1 MDFTDDQIINL
12 INEYEKYP
20 VLWDPNH
27 KFYKLNNKKKDA
39 WDEMASFFNIN
50 GEVLKKKM
58 NSVLNSYRR
67 ERQKV
72 NSKTSGMGANEV
84 YTSTWFAYN
93 ALQFLHTKYQP
104 RPTKN
109 TIEVSYYVPIIQ
121 SPVLTC

>member
-1 MDFTDDQIINL
+1 MT
-12 INEYEKYP
+12 
-20 VLWDPNH
+20 
-27 KFYKLNNKKKDA
+27 
-39 WDEMASFFNIN
+39 SFFNIN

-58 NSVLNSYRR
+58 NAVLNSYRQ

-109 TIEVSYYVPIIQ
+109 TIEVSYYVPYYTATSTHLLIPFIIHFIY
-121 SPVLTC
+121 